1 MASLIEQIKEKLKL
15 EELVGE
21 TFAVTGRGHTLTT
34 TEHDSL
40 KIDVRNQRWRWYSS
54 RWEEYGRIDHG
65 DLFDWYQLIHR
76 CDLRQAIEEL
86 AEKAGVE
93 LRQMAPAERQAWEAE
108 RSERRTKAEILEL
121 ATRWFE
127 AQMWG
132 EDDAGRRYC
141 MEERGWTEETIR
153 RERVGYYPKSWGD
166 KKALSVG
173 GSLTGGTSG
182 TSGMNGGDG
191 RHLSGVLREAGVV
204 GHVLS
209 RAVLSLPQGAIVYA
223 HQERGQVVYLS
234 ARGVE
239 QKRHYN
245 LPLEIEVNGLPTA
258 TGVEKRVYCN
268 EPVKGGP
275 GARVLVEGQGDAIS
289 LSQLGIDAVALC
301 SLPPAEG
308 LGERGNAVSH
318 VGLDNDIHGEKKA
331 MELAL
336 SIDPLCRVIE
346 WPKTLR
352 HREPGRNHVTVKD
365 AGDLTKGAMEPDEVT
380 ALLENSLTAIERLAI
395 KASRAKDDERKELL
409 RRFFGI
415 FDSLEQ
421 MVATDIKPD
430 LTKHL
435 CGGSLA
441 QFGRLLKAYKD
452 EQKANGE
459 NDAPE
464 RYEYSA
470 GGAIGGL
477 VWEQCI
483 AWDTLGVGAVVFA
496 VRANGKIEYRKT
508 VDIGNVTYVPYP
520 ASLGVIKN
528 KRIVLFPE
536 RAEEYGSEK
545 QLVHEVQTFLH
556 DFFDFGDPF
565 YEKLAAYYVLFSWMY
580 DVFENLP
587 YLRALGDYGT
597 GKTRF
602 IQTIGVLCYR
612 PMLVSGASTASPV
625 FRLIDMFRGTLVMDE
640 ADFANSDSDNEII
653 KIINVGYYKGGCV
666 MRAEKEADADV
677 YSPETYDVFGP
688 KILATRKPFTD
699 RAVESRC
706 LTKRTTTA
714 RPRPGIPFILNESFW
729 TRSQTLRNRLL
740 MYRLRNYRMVVVDE
754 TLANQSV
761 EPRLNQVT
769 MALKSIITDTAM
781 RDEIDT
787 FIAVYN
793 ETLISDRQMTMPA
806 VIVQTLA
813 AIQHNKKTDMLGND
827 LRDFTMKG
835 IAEKAQQLLIDID
848 PDTKVYPRMV
858 SKILNEELGL
868 IRRRPHPEN
877 RRAMVVF
884 EQEELTALMQRY
896 GIENYVQ

>member
-1 MASLIEQIKEKLKL
+1 MVSPIEQIKERLKVEDL
-15 EELVGE
+15 IGE
-21 TFAVTGRGHTLTT
+21 SFTVTGRGRMLTT
-34 TEHDSL
+34 VEHDSL
-40 KIDVRNQRWRWYSS
+40 KIDVLNQRWRWYSS
-54 RWEEYGRIDHG
+54 RWQAYGDRDHG
-65 DLFDWYQLIHR
+65 DLLDWYQLMRR
-76 CDLRQAIEEL
+76 CDLRQAMEEL

-108 RSERRTKAEILEL
+108 RSERQTKAQILEL

-127 AQMWG
+127 GQMWG
-132 EDDAGRRYC
+132 DDDGGRRYA
-141 MEERGWTEETIR
+141 MEERGWSEETIR
-153 RERVGYYPKSWGD
+153 RERVGYCPLGISGD

-173 GSLTGGTSG
+173 GEDGS
-182 TSGMNGGDG
+182 NGSNRTDRDG
-191 RHLSGVLREAGVV
+191 RHLSGVLRDAGVM
-204 GHVLS
+204 GHPLS

-234 ARGVE
+234 ARSVG

-258 TGVEKRVYCN
+258 TGVEKRAYCN

-336 SIDPLCRVIE
+336 SIDPLCRIIE

-352 HREPGRNHVTVKD
+352 HRLEGHNHVTVKD
-365 AGDLTKGAMEPDEVT
+365 AGDLTKGTLEPDDVV
-380 ALLENSLTAIERLAI
+380 ALLDGSLTAIERLAI
-395 KASRAKDDERKELL
+395 KASKAKDEERKELL

-415 FDSLEQ
+415 FEGLEQ
-421 MVATDIKPD
+421 MVATDIKPE
-430 LTKHL
+430 LAKHL

-441 QFGRLLKAYKD
+441 QFGRLLKAHKD

-459 NDAPE
+459 QDSPE

-483 AWDTLGVGAVVFA
+483 AWDTLGMGAAVFA

-520 ASLGVIKN
+520 ASLGVIKS

-666 MRAEKEADADV
+666 MRAEKEANADV

-729 TRSQTLRNRLL
+729 ARSQTLRNKLL
-740 MYRLRNYRMVVVDE
+740 MYRLRNHRMVVVDE

-769 MALKSIITDTAM
+769 MALKSIITDMAM

-835 IAEKAQQLLIDID
+835 IAEKAAQLLVDID

-884 EQEELTALMQRY
+884 EEEELSALMQRY